1 MSPISLRRATVED
14 AASLAAIIQ
23 AIVAERD
30 YSAIDRAFTPAE
42 ERDYIQSLSPRESIF
57 VAEVDQVIGFQSLEL
72 WARTIPSM
80 NHVGELGTFI
90 SSAWRRRGVG
100 HQLAGQT
107 FSFARANGFEKLV
120 IFVRAKN
127 TGAQRFYQ
135 SLGMVPCGRLARQV
149 KIAGEY
155 DDEIMMEVFLS

>member
-1 MSPISLRRATVED
+1 MPLISIRRATVED
-14 AASLAAIIQ
+14 AASLSAILQ
-23 AIVAERD
+23 AIVVERD
-30 YSAIDRAFTPAE
+30 YSAIDRAFTPDE
-42 ERDYIQSLSPRESIF
+42 ERDYIRSLSPRESIF
-57 VAEVDQVIGFQSLEL
+57 VIEVDNQVVGFQSMDL

-90 SSAWRRRGVG
+90 QHEWRGRGIG
-100 HQLAGQT
+100 HQLAEQT
-107 FSFARANGFEKLV
+107 FSFARANGYEKLV

-135 SLGMVPCGRLARQV
+135 SLGFVPCGRLARHV

-155 DDEIMMEVFLS
+155 DDEIMMEVFL